1 MDTTIENAI
10 LPFKLQQ
17 FVAFIIE
24 KKRFS
29 LRDALCYLY
38 NTELYGKLMDSSA
51 KMWYLS
57 TLTLYDMLEKEKAEI
72 KEQESKD
79 PAILLFQIFC
89 LENYK
94 EEKLLSAEETLA
106 LFIEYN
112 VFDYLQQVFEML
124 HTQSRE
130 YIVSEVATYIKN
142 RRKAG
147 K

>member
-1 MDTTIENAI
+1 MDINIENAI
-10 LPFKLQQ
+10 LPFKLQH
-17 FVAFIIE
+17 FVAYIME

-38 NTELYGKLMDSSA
+38 STELYGKLMDSSA

-57 TLTLYDMLEKEKAEI
+57 TLTLYDMLEKEKTEL

-79 PAILLFQIFC
+79 PAVLLFQIFC

-94 EEKLLSAEETLA
+94 EEKLLSAEETLS

-130 YIVSEVATYIKN
+130 YIVSEVATYIRN
-142 RRKAG
+142 RKKAE

>member
-1 MDTTIENAI
+1 MGTTIENAI

-17 FVAFIIE
+17 FVAFIME

-29 LRDALCYLY
+29 LKDALCYLY
-38 NTELYGKLMDSSA
+38 GTELYNKLMDSSA

-57 TLTLYDMLEKEKAEI
+57 TLILYDMLEKEKVE
-72 KEQESKD
+72 KRERETKD
-79 PAILLFQIFC
+79 SAVLLFQIFC
-89 LENYK
+89 IENYK
-94 EEKLLSAEETLA
+94 EEKHLSAEETLS
-106 LFIEYN
+106 LFIQYD

-130 YIVSEVATYIKN
+130 YIISEVATYIKN
-142 RRKAG
+142 RKKTG

>member
-1 MDTTIENAI
+1 MDINIENAI

-17 FVAFIIE
+17 FVAYIME

-38 NTELYGKLMDSSA
+38 STELYGKLMDSSA

-57 TLTLYDMLEKEKAEI
+57 TLTLYDMLEKEKTEL

-79 PAILLFQIFC
+79 PAVLLFQIFC

-94 EEKLLSAEETLA
+94 EEKLLSAEETLS

-130 YIVSEVATYIKN
+130 YIVSEVATYIRN
-142 RRKAG
+142 RKKAE

>member
-1 MDTTIENAI
+1 MDINIENAI

-17 FVAFIIE
+17 FVAFIME

-38 NTELYGKLMDSSA
+38 STELYGKLMDSSA

-57 TLTLYDMLEKEKAEI
+57 TLTLYDMLEKEKTEL

-79 PAILLFQIFC
+79 PAVLLFQIFC

-94 EEKLLSAEETLA
+94 EEKLLSAEETLS

-130 YIVSEVATYIKN
+130 YIVSDVATYIRN
-142 RRKAG
+142 RKKAE

>member
-1 MDTTIENAI
+1 MDTSIENAI

-17 FVAFIIE
+17 FVAFIME

-29 LRDALCYLY
+29 LKDALCYLY
-38 NTELYGKLMDSSA
+38 STELYGKLMDSSA

-57 TLTLYDMLEKEKAEI
+57 TLTLYDMLEKEKAEV

-79 PAILLFQIFC
+79 PAVLLFQIFC
-89 LENYK
+89 IENYK
-94 EEKLLSAEETLA
+94 EEKSLSAEETLS
-106 LFIEYN
+106 LFMQYN

-142 RRKAG
+142 RKKAG

>member
-1 MDTTIENAI
+1 MDINIENAI

-17 FVAFIIE
+17 FVAFIME

-38 NTELYGKLMDSSA
+38 STELYGKLMDSSA

-57 TLTLYDMLEKEKAEI
+57 TLTLYDMLEKEKTEL

-79 PAILLFQIFC
+79 PAVLLFQIFC

-94 EEKLLSAEETLA
+94 EEKLLSAEETLS

-130 YIVSEVATYIKN
+130 YIVSEVATYIRN
-142 RRKAG
+142 RKKAE

>member
-1 MDTTIENAI
+1 MDTTIESAI

-17 FVAFIIE
+17 FLSFIME

-29 LRDALCYLY
+29 LKDALCYLY
-38 NTELYGKLMDSSA
+38 STELYGKLMDSSA

-57 TLTLYDMLEKEKAEI
+57 TVTLYDMLEKEKAEL

-79 PAILLFQIFC
+79 PAVLLFQIFC

-94 EEKLLSAEETLA
+94 EEKSLPAEETLS
-106 LFIEYN
+106 LFIQYG

-130 YIVSEVATYIKN
+130 YIMSEVTTYIKN

>member
-1 MDTTIENAI
+1 MDTSIENAI

-17 FVAFIIE
+17 FVAFIME

-29 LRDALCYLY
+29 LKDALCYFY
-38 NTELYGKLMDSSA
+38 STELYGKLMDSSA

-57 TLTLYDMLEKEKAEI
+57 TLTLYDMLEKEKAEV

-79 PAILLFQIFC
+79 PAVLLFQIFC
-89 LENYK
+89 IENYK
-94 EEKLLSAEETLA
+94 EEKSLSAEETLS
-106 LFIEYN
+106 LFMQYN

-142 RRKAG
+142 RKKAG

>member
-1 MDTTIENAI
+1 MDLNIENAI

-17 FVAFIIE
+17 FVAFIME

-38 NTELYGKLMDSSA
+38 STELYGKLMDSSA

-57 TLTLYDMLEKEKAEI
+57 TLTLYDMLEKEKTEL

-79 PAILLFQIFC
+79 PAVLLFQIFC

-94 EEKLLSAEETLA
+94 EEKLLSAEETLS

-130 YIVSEVATYIKN
+130 YIVSEVATYIRN
-142 RRKAG
+142 RKKAE

>member
-1 MDTTIENAI
+1 MDINIENAI

-17 FVAFIIE
+17 FVAYIME
-24 KKRFS
+24 KKIFS

-38 NTELYGKLMDSSA
+38 STELYGKLMDSSA

-57 TLTLYDMLEKEKAEI
+57 TLTLYDMLEKEKTEL

-79 PAILLFQIFC
+79 PAVLLFQIFC

-94 EEKLLSAEETLA
+94 EEKLLSAEETLS

-130 YIVSEVATYIKN
+130 YIVSEVATYIRN
-142 RRKAG
+142 RKKAE